1 MTDLLYS
8 RRNFCACL
16 SRSLCGVGIIN
27 LLSPSYALAEDVPSL
42 HEVSF
47 YRKLPERKIEC
58 GVCPK
63 KCVIA
68 DLERGYCG
76 NKENRKGTYYS
87 LVYGKAC
94 SAHIDPIEKKPLFH
108 YLPGTEALSIAAAGC
123 NFECKFCQN
132 WRIAQYRPEQVES
145 IDLPPEKVV
154 SLTQDKRCPT
164 IAYTYTE
171 PVVFYDYMHDTAQLA
186 RRRGV
191 GSVMISNGFINEEP
205 LRKLCTKLT
214 AVKIDLKA
222 FSESF
227 YRDYCSGEL
236 KPVLATLKT
245 LKAIGIWYEIVVLL
259 IPTLNDGEDEIRSM
273 CRWIRSELGDSV
285 PVHFSRF
292 HPMYKIKNLPST
304 PVKTLENARAVAR
317 QAGLHYVY
325 LGNVPGHEGENTYC
339 PGCGE
344 VLIARTGFYIVKNVL
359 REGKC
364 PSCGLAIPGVWERA

>member
-205 LRKLCTKLT
+205 LRKLCTQLA